1 MSNDLS
7 KKQKQLL
14 REKLDKA
21 KNGLESHAMMMIDLL
36 ENAGDK
42 SNSLKLKQAL
52 LSFRVVYNRARLKF
66 QK

>member
-1 MSNDLS
+1 MS